1 MADNFW
7 DWYEKNKIELFW
19 YKYRVFMGLDPEG
32 DSTWFQERM
41 HFKQMRKQRK
51 KAFDTDNVND
61 AFAYAP
67 FIDYQPLLEKWW
79 DELDREEK
87 EKYLTK
93 TWFQKMDGFFMG
105 LDWWIPYFQ
114 ELGYIT
120 NCDMPKPT
128 EPIILYRGS
137 EPFFRLGMSWTDN
150 VDMARAFSEFE
161 SLISNK
167 YIYRTIVQPES
178 ILAILRGDA
187 VDVDGSTIVNH
198 GLEYV
203 VNHQDLSYDY
213 VYGLDD
219 PAWEVYK
226 EKVI

>member
-1 MADNFW
+1 
-7 DWYEKNKIELFW
+7 
-19 YKYRVFMGLDPEG
+19 
-32 DSTWFQERM
+32 
-41 HFKQMRKQRK
+41 
-51 KAFDTDNVND
+51 ND

-67 FIDYQPLLEKWW
+67 FIDYQPLLEEWW

-150 VDMARAFSEFE
+150 VDMARVFSESE

-203 VNHQDLSYDY
+203 INHQDLSYDY